1 MTENAPSATDT
12 SLRFLFDEAD
22 LRGEFV
28 QLDSAYRDIL
38 ALHHHS
44 PAVSRLLGEF
54 LAAAVLLATTLKFE
68 GKLILQA
75 RSEGQIPLLM
85 VECSS
90 ELELRGIVRGAEQ
103 ATAERFDL
111 LLANGQLAITID
123 PRRGKRYQG
132 VVPLDGDNLAQC
144 LQSYFA
150 QSEQLGTRLWLAADG
165 ERAGGLLLQQLPSQL
180 VTDSRQRDNFW
191 EHACTLAATARDE
204 ELLTLAPAE
213 LLHRLY
219 HEEALRLFEPRT
231 PLFRCSCSRERTF
244 GALVALG
251 REELESLLAE
261 QGAITMDCEFCNS
274 RYQYQRED
282 LAELLQGSPEP
293 PLH

>member
-1 MTENAPSATDT
+1 MTDTTSADT
-12 SLRFLFDEAD
+12 SLRFLFEEAD

-28 QLDSAYRDIL
+28 QLDGAYRDIL

-54 LAAAVLLATTLKFE
+54 LAASVLLATTLKFE
-68 GKLILQA
+68 GKLVLQA
-75 RSEGQIPLLM
+75 RSSEGQIPLLM

-90 ELELRGIVRGAEQ
+90 DLDLRGIVRGAGQ

-111 LLANGQLAITID
+111 LLAKGQLAITVD
-123 PRRGKRYQG
+123 PTRGKRYQG

-150 QSEQLGTRLWLAADG
+150 QSEQLGTRVWLAADG
-165 ERAGGLLLQQLPSQL
+165 ERAGGLLLQQLPPQL
-180 VTDSRQRDNFW
+180 VTDAQQRNNSW
-191 EHACTLAATARDE
+191 EHACTLAATVRDD
-204 ELLTLAPAE
+204 ELLQLAPAE

-219 HEEALRLFEPRT
+219 HEEALRLFEPRR
-231 PLFRCSCSRERTF
+231 PRFRCSCSRERTL
-244 GALVALG
+244 GALAALG
-251 REELESLLAE
+251 RAELESLLAE
-261 QGAITMDCEFCNS
+261 QGAVTMDCEFCNS

-282 LAELLQGSPEP
+282 LAELLQDAPEP